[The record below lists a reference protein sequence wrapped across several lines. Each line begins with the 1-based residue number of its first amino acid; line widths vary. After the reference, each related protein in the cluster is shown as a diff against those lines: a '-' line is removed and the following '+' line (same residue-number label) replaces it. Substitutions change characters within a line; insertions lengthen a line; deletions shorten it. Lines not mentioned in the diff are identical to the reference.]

1 MSSQQAGIIEM
12 LSYVSRMTWQ
22 KAYIV
27 PDFSLISG
35 QARRR

>member
-22 KAYIV
+22 K
-27 PDFSLISG
+27 LIPSPTFP
-35 QARRR
+35 

>member
-22 KAYIV
+22 
-27 PDFSLISG
+27 
-35 QARRR
+35 QATPCPTFP